1 MWLRSDLH
9 AKTRREW
16 NCFLSSRFR
25 IAIANENFYPK
36 IHVLRVRL
44 NEEGRDLFCFYELNI
59 ITGIFWIYWVACA
72 FCI

>member
-25 IAIANENFYPK
+25 IANENFCPK
-36 IHVLRVRL
+36 IHLLRVRL
-44 NEEGRDLFCFYELNI
+44 NGEGKKNGVCFASMN
-59 ITGIFWIYWVACA
+59 
-72 FCI
+72 